1 MGKLLKYGTKR
12 ITRIDL
18 PKIIIALC
26 EEHFDE
32 SCFGK
37 SGDLRRR
44 LINSKDEFKFNFIIV
59 L

>member
-12 ITRIDL
+12 ITRI
-18 PKIIIALC
+18 ALC
-26 EEHFDE
+26 EEHFEE

-44 LINSKDEFKFNFIIV
+44 LINSKDEFKFNFIFV